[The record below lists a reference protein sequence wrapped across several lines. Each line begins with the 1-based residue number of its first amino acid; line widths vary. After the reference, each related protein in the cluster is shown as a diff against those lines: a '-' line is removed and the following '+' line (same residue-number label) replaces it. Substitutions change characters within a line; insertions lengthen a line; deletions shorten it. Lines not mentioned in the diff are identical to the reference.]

1 MWWLLLAG
9 LAVAAAAAA
18 VGVAVRMPGRSHRGA
33 LAPLTEGERTLREE
47 LRRHVQVLASD
58 IGERHI
64 WNAGSLD
71 AAAGYILRHF
81 SGAGLSVTEERF
93 AVRGAEVAN
102 VIAEVEPS
110 VPETET
116 ETVVVGAH
124 YDSVVGTVG
133 ANDNASG
140 VAALLELARLQAE
153 RPRRR
158 RIRFVAF
165 VNEEPPFFLTSE
177 MGSRRHARRCR
188 ERGERVSAMLALE
201 TLGCYSDR
209 RFSQSYPFPFG
220 LFYPRTG
227 NFVAFVGNL
236 RSRALVR
243 RCIGTF
249 RRRAAFPSEGTA
261 APGYLPGVF
270 WSDHWSFWR
279 EGYPALMVTDTALFR
294 YGYYHL
300 AGDTPEKLDYGRL
313 ARVVAGLARV
323 VEELAECKGRSG
335 ESGNRFRLPSPD
347 PDP

>member
-1 MWWLLLAG
+1 MWWLLPAG
-9 LAVAAAAAA
+9 LAMAAVAAA

-33 LAPLTEGERTLREE
+33 LAPLGDGERTVREGLRH
-47 LRRHVQVLASD
+47 HVQVLASD
-58 IGERHI
+58 IGERHV

-71 AAAGYILRHF
+71 AAAGYVRRCF
-81 SGAGLSVTEERF
+81 SGAGMTVTEERF
-93 AVRGAEVAN
+93 TVRGAEVAN

-110 VPETET
+110 APDA
-116 ETVVVGAH
+116 ETVIVGAH

-140 VAALLELARLQAE
+140 VAALLELARLLAG

-188 ERGERVSAMLALE
+188 ERGERVRAMLALE
-201 TLGCYSDR
+201 TVGCYSDR

-243 RCIGTF
+243 RCVGTF
-249 RRRAAFPSEGTA
+249 RRHAAFPSEGTA

-313 ARVVAGLARV
+313 ARVVAGLAQV
-323 VEELAECKGRSG
+323 VEELAE
-335 ESGNRFRLPSPD
+335 
-347 PDP
+347 